1 MKEKVLH
8 LMEWDEGQGVPRQEP
23 LVNLERVGG
32 PLPGSQGEGHP
43 RL

>member
-8 LMEWDEGQGVPRQEP
+8 LMEWDDGQAMPRQES

-32 PLPGSQGEGHP
+32 PSPVSQGEGRP